1 MASAIAIVAD
11 MRSRTLA
18 VLLLAVPTA
27 GFAQSSAPV
36 RWDVTSTVVDLTI
49 PGAPGFMLRMAKG
62 KSRAEK
68 KCVPAGQSIAAVLA
82 PDPKAKCRVDSQQVA
97 DGRYSQVL
105 SCPQRKGDPMRVT
118 RSGTYDANGFA
129 GRADMTGQTPKGPM
143 KIALTQRAARV
154 AGKCRS

>member
-1 MASAIAIVAD
+1 
-11 MRSRTLA
+11 MRMKSLA
-18 VLLLAVPTA
+18 VLLLACSTA
-27 GFAQSSAPV
+27 GLAQSSAPV

-49 PGAPGFMLRMAKG
+49 PGAPGFMLRMARG

-97 DGRYSQVL
+97 GGRYSQVL

-118 RSGTYDANGFA
+118 RSGTYNANGFA

-143 KIALTQRAARV
+143 RIALTQRAVRA
-154 AGKCRS
+154 AGKCSG

>member
-1 MASAIAIVAD
+1 MGIEGR
-11 MRSRTLA
+11 MRMKSLA
-18 VLLLAVPTA
+18 VVLLACST
-27 GFAQSSAPV
+27 GGLAQSSAPV
-36 RWDVTSTVVDLTI
+36 RWDVTSTVVDLTV

-68 KCVPAGQSIAAVLA
+68 KCVPAGQNIAAVLA

-105 SCPQRKGDPMRVT
+105 SCPQRKGAPMRIT
-118 RSGTYDANGFA
+118 RSGTYDTTGFT
-129 GRADMTGQTPKGPM
+129 GRADMMGQTPKGPM

-154 AGKCRS
+154 AGKCSG